1 MGGDDTG
8 PVAIQ
13 PDDLIQ
19 FREEC
24 QAVRDEEDD
33 TVAVALAQAPEYVP
47 FCRHIDGG
55 ERVVENQEWPW
66 MEQGPGQGDAGLLA
80 TGQPLAPFADECPDP
95 GREGGAVLIHADRF
109 QDGSDVTGQAEADI
123 FFNSG
128 CKEFCVVAAIADDAI
143 RGRMAVAQFFLA
155 VENLAAVRV
164 FAEKNLSQRRFATGY
179 GTGYTDDVT
188 RPCRKGKVLENR
200 HVAAGIGKGKMEDSQ
215 IIRCCRRYGPG
226 QLCCRLEVRLYA
238 LP

>member
-47 FCRHIDGG
+47 FCHHIDGG

-95 GREGGAVLIHADRF
+95 GREG
-109 QDGSDVTGQAEADI
+109 
-123 FFNSG
+123 
-128 CKEFCVVAAIADDAI
+128 
-143 RGRMAVAQFFLA
+143 AQ
-155 VENLAAVRV
+155 
-164 FAEKNLSQRRFATGY
+164 S
-179 GTGYTDDVT
+179 
-188 RPCRKGKVLENR
+188 
-200 HVAAGIGKGKMEDSQ
+200 
-215 IIRCCRRYGPG
+215 
-226 QLCCRLEVRLYA
+226 
-238 LP
+238 